1 MPLLEAPA
9 GGGTGGGGTSSSGTS
24 SGGVASGG
32 GGRVGGGVLLSDQR
46 SLLHHLSQEDVEGVG
61 NSIPAQQLLLAEAL
75 HVAIGEGSRTMVFKL
90 IHHTTGQSMTQL
102 VRFRTAFCANAQEQG
117 LTDRDAEQRWEK
129 IVQAIYSRLSRG
141 PVQGT
146 AKVSMVLSKGIP
158 KDLTEDRAMSFAR
171 EELGETFSL
180 DQPTLSTHLVN
191 TLSSVSSQL

>member
-1 MPLLEAPA
+1 
-9 GGGTGGGGTSSSGTS
+9 
-24 SGGVASGG
+24 
-32 GGRVGGGVLLSDQR
+32 
-46 SLLHHLSQEDVEGVG
+46 
-61 NSIPAQQLLLAEAL
+61 
-75 HVAIGEGSRTMVFKL
+75 
-90 IHHTTGQSMTQL
+90 MTQL

-158 KDLTEDRAMSFAR
+158 KDLTEDRAISFAR

-180 DQPTLSTHLVN
+180 DQPTLSTHHHLFFSTIMIKY
-191 TLSSVSSQL
+191 TLTILLSNRPYNPPLTPL